1 MWLIPLCLLHL
12 PSALAIHCASLKG
25 GCVLLLAP
33 SGWVRRIQLSV
44 AVRVGIRSNFSFSS
58 RPDQLM
64 TVCCGVAI
72 SSPQILSLPL
82 PTFLNKGG
90 MVRAVSSWY
99 LVAWKT
105 SFTVRNIFQANDL
118 SFLSL
123 SSLSC
128 RVNLFCKL
136 APSALDS
143 EFTRVCLRRCHCAP
157 SSLRGPDGRWIVAM
171 PCVVAALMRPAVVS
185 QDSGLSN
192 IRTAPTPGG
201 FLNISK
207 MSLFSRF
214 LSFRVSGSLDACGTE
229 NLSLSSFGCLLSAC
243 SSYGSSPPHE

>member
-1 MWLIPLCLLHL
+1 
-12 PSALAIHCASLKG
+12 
-25 GCVLLLAP
+25 
-33 SGWVRRIQLSV
+33 
-44 AVRVGIRSNFSFSS
+44 
-58 RPDQLM
+58 M

-72 SSPQILSLPL
+72 SPPQILSLPL
-82 PTFLNKGG
+82 PAFLKKGG
-90 MVRAVSSWY
+90 MLKAVSSWY

-105 SFTVRNIFQANDL
+105 SCTVRNIFQANDL
-118 SFLSL
+118 CFLSL
-123 SSLSC
+123 SSL
-128 RVNLFCKL
+128 FCGVSSFCTL

-171 PCVVAALMRPAVVS
+171 PYVVAALMRPAVVS
-185 QDSGLSN
+185 QNLGFSK
-192 IRTAPTPGG
+192 IRTAPTSGG

-214 LSFRVSGSLDACGTE
+214 LSFRVSGSLDACGTQ

-243 SSYGSSPPHE
+243 SSYGCSPPHQ